1 MVKKGI
7 VWNTLSGHLVSMW
20 FSSSNVFVEVSQAT
34 LIVFYGLICDIRLHH
49 VVVTCLANKN
59 EKKLNKIN

>member
-1 MVKKGI
+1 MDT
-7 VWNTLSGHLVSMW
+7 WLVCR

-34 LIVFYGLICDIRLHH
+34 LIVFYGLICDIMLHH

-59 EKKLNKIN
+59 EKKLNEIN

>member
-1 MVKKGI
+1 MDT
-7 VWNTLSGHLVSMW
+7 WLVCR

-49 VVVTCLANKN
+49 VVVNCLEDKK
-59 EKKLNKIN
+59 EKKLKEIN